1 MLLFIDRYERN
12 IAEIKETFKI
22 QLNDLE
28 YENRK
33 LRHGNKQKELT
44 MGRFK
49 QRFSEAYMA
58 ATERVENKINILQTT
73 RIKTVIILSLIYFST
88 VRKEYYRPGCYNHT
102 LTHPFTLEMLKNEY
116 ERYQEAFLKDC
127 KEIWGKYIQYLK
139 DHIKEQPISQGSIKK
154 QSSYE
159 PVDEIFENL
168 KTELKQYTEN
178 VEQYTENVEQLI
190 GGVKEYEYVSNG
202 DGINDEN
209 DIGNNL
215 TIENKVRRYK
225 KYLRLFIF

>member
-73 RIKTVIILSLIYFST
+73 RIKTVIILSLIYFFHS
-88 VRKEYYRPGCYNHT
+88 KERILSSWMLQSYSYS
-102 LTHPFTLEMLKNEY
+102 PF
-116 ERYQEAFLKDC
+116 
-127 KEIWGKYIQYLK
+127 YL
-139 DHIKEQPISQGSIKK
+139 G
-154 QSSYE
+154 
-159 PVDEIFENL
+159 
-168 KTELKQYTEN
+168 N
-178 VEQYTENVEQLI
+178 VEE
-190 GGVKEYEYVSNG
+190 
-202 DGINDEN
+202 
-209 DIGNNL
+209 
-215 TIENKVRRYK
+215 
-225 KYLRLFIF
+225 